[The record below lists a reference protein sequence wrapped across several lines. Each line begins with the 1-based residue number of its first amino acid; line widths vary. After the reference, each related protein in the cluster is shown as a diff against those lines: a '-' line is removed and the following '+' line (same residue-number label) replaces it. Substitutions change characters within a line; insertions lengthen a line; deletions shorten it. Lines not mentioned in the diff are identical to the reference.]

1 VAGQAAGRGIGV
13 VKPSVEDRVRV
24 LLIEDEENLAAGI
37 RFNLEAEGL
46 DVDWVRD
53 GRQAME
59 RVRDPRY
66 QLVILDVMLPGVD
79 GFTLCEEA
87 RRAGV
92 DTPVLFLTAKAEV
105 SDRIRG
111 LEAGGDDYLAKP
123 FHLTE
128 LLLRVQAIL
137 RRRSWRPGDAP
148 DTVRFG
154 GNHFDF
160 AAFAGAS
167 WDGQAQQLTQKEAM
181 ILKTLAAREGEVVSR
196 EDILDRVWGY
206 EAFPSSRTVDNFI
219 LRLRRRFEPDPERP
233 RHFHTVRGV
242 GYRFT
247 ADAD

>member
-1 VAGQAAGRGIGV
+1 MRAAADEVA
-13 VKPSVEDRVRV
+13 RV

-46 DVDWVRD
+46 AVDWIGD
-53 GRQAME
+53 GEEALE
-59 RVRDPRY
+59 RIRDPRY

-87 RRAGV
+87 RRNGV
-92 DTPVLFLTAKAEV
+92 DTPVLFLTAKAAV
-105 SDRIRG
+105 DDRIRG

-137 RRRSWRPGDAP
+137 RRRAWGAAETVP
-148 DTVRFG
+148 DVVRFG
-154 GNHFDF
+154 DNHFDF
-160 AAFAGAS
+160 TAFAGAS
-167 WDGQAQQLTQKEAM
+167 WDGKIQQLTQKEAM
-181 ILKTLAAREGEVVSR
+181 ILKTLAEREGEVVSR

-206 EAFPSSRTVDNFI
+206 EAFPSSRTIDNFV

-247 ADAD
+247 AEAN